1 MVVRYWWLVFSGWWF
16 VGCCWGNVLLGQDM
30 QRYSFEQPQMGTL
43 FHLEFYAASDR
54 LAQLAAQECF
64 ARLDSLNA
72 TFSDYDPNSELS
84 KLQFGKQT
92 VSQDLFVVLA
102 KAQVVA
108 QKTNGA
114 FDISIGPLSKL
125 WRRAFRQME
134 LPAMD
139 KIQITQSRVD
149 YQQIQLETPNVVHLK
164 KQNMKLD
171 AGGIAKG
178 YALDEMARILRK
190 HNITA
195 YLLDGGG
202 DLLIGDAPPNHKG
215 WQVKMPI
222 ALRNE
227 EIVYQDVVAKNCAI
241 ATSGDTYK
249 YLEWEGK
256 RYSHLIDPRTGFGVS
271 HRRMV
276 SVNAPTAMEADVLA
290 SAFCIVKE
298 ENLDEIKAKFPSTKI
313 QIIEPE

>member
-1 MVVRYWWLVFSGWWF
+1 MVVRFLLLVIG
-16 VGCCWGNVLLGQDM
+16 CWGNVLLGQEM
-30 QRYSFEQPQMGTL
+30 QRYSFEQPKMGTL
-43 FHLEFYAASDR
+43 FHLEFYATSDR

-64 ARLDSLNA
+64 ARVDSLNA
-72 TFSDYDPNSELS
+72 IFSDYDSNSELS
-84 KLQFGKQT
+84 KLQYGKQT

-102 KAQVVA
+102 KAQEVA

-134 LPAMD
+134 LPIKN
-139 KIQITQSRVD
+139 KIQSTLSRVD
-149 YQQIQLETPNVVHLK
+149 YQQIKLEAPNIVHLK
-164 KQNMKLD
+164 KQNLKLD

-202 DLLIGDAPPNHKG
+202 DLLIGNPPPQLQG
-215 WQVKMPI
+215 WQVNIPI
-222 ALRNE
+222 AIKDE
-227 EIVYQDVVAKNCAI
+227 EIKYQNIIAKNTAI
-241 ATSGDTYK
+241 ATSGDTYR

-276 SVNAPTAMEADVLA
+276 MTNARTAMEADVLA
-290 SAFCIVKE
+290 SVFCIVKK
-298 ENLDEIKAKFPSTKI
+298 ENLAIVKTKFPSAKI
-313 QIIEPE
+313 QIIEP

>member
-1 MVVRYWWLVFSGWWF
+1 MANPCSWLVVSACLWV
-16 VGCCWGNVLLGQDM
+16 VGCWGNALVGQEM

-43 FHLEFYAASDR
+43 FHLEFYAMSDR

-64 ARLDSLNA
+64 ARLDSLNT

-84 KLQFGKQT
+84 KLQYGKQI

-102 KAQVVA
+102 KAQEVA

-125 WRRAFRQME
+125 WRRAFRQMA
-134 LPAMD
+134 LPAKQ
-139 KIQITQSRVD
+139 KIQTTQSSVD
-149 YQQIQLETPNVVHLK
+149 YRQIQLFAPNVVYLMK
-164 KQNMKLD
+164 PGIKLD

-202 DLLIGDAPPNHKG
+202 DLLIGNTPPHHDG

-222 ALRNE
+222 TLRNG
-227 EIVYQDVVAKNCAI
+227 EIVYQDTIAKDCAI

-276 SVNAPTAMEADVLA
+276 SLYAPTAMEADVLA
-290 SAFCIVKE
+290 SAFCIIKK
-298 ENLDEIKAKFPSTKI
+298 ENLARIKAKFPSANI
-313 QIIEPE
+313 HFIEPE